1 MSWNSIIVP
10 YDSNRKIA
18 AKTLVNQR
26 GDTISIFSGSFLL
39 QSVICDIKKDIDKV
53 AILVSNVLTHY
64 EIDNSTKA
72 VLKEYSPLKCFELKG
87 KAGETKVFD
96 ISDPICVKF
105 CEIDEI
111 SFQLMELSKEK
122 IILDFKV
129 HLYYRLHN

>member
-53 AILVSNVLTHY
+53 ASEVKSFDDYKPIQERYDPLHGGIRGSGYLINKAWKQLKTKFGLRLQEIADEIEKPLRCFLCPSIDVLT
-64 EIDNSTKA
+64 
-72 VLKEYSPLKCFELKG
+72 
-87 KAGETKVFD
+87 
-96 ISDPICVKF
+96 
-105 CEIDEI
+105 
-111 SFQLMELSKEK
+111 
-122 IILDFKV
+122 IIFALF
-129 HLYYRLHN
+129 